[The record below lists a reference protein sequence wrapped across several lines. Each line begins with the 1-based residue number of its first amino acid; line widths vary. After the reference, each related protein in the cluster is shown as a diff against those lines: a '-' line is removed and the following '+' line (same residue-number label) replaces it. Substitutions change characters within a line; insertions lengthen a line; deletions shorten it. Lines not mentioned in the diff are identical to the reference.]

1 LALASEVGV
10 HEATVVEGVLS
21 ILVAR
26 AAEHGIDRI
35 ELVRLKIGRLRGL
48 DSRQIRGAFELFA
61 EGTIAEGAR
70 LDIDEVAAE
79 AHCLACGTIWELQG
93 YRFECPSC
101 GGSDA
106 DVVKGRELYVESFDG
121 RRDEAGRPDE

>member
-1 LALASEVGV
+1 M
-10 HEATVVEGVLS
+10 HEATVAAGVLS

-26 AAEHGIDRI
+26 AAEHGIVRI
-35 ELVRLKIGRLRGL
+35 DVVRLKIGRLRGL
-48 DSRQIRGAFELFA
+48 DSRQVRGGFEMFA

-70 LDIDEVAAE
+70 VEIDEVAAE
-79 AHCLACGTIWELQG
+79 ALCRTCGTNWKLPN

-121 RRDEAGRPDE
+121 RRDDDAHPDD